1 MGYKLGKMVNKILI
15 TLSVSFSFIVAA
27 SENISLKR
35 IDAFDKDISIEQE
48 AQIFTLVR

>member
-15 TLSVSFSFIVAA
+15 TLSVSFSFIVSA
-27 SENISLKR
+27 SENMSLKR